1 MSAVLYAACCMN
13 RALMVPE
20 AAPPLLGLFSLEQA
34 ARAAT
39 PAAAPLTFRNA
50 RRVSGLD
57 RPTPFVV
64 IATLSPSL
72 RVCAVR
78 TLPAEGRSW
87 DWNAGSETKRHA
99 KASNLCSMPSVLRN
113 ELGRHPLFLLRSI
126 VRRDR
131 QRNGDA
137 ASRTRPTP
145 LQPLPIRR
153 RTRNAAGGPVR

>member
-64 IATLSPSL
+64 IPTLSPSV
-72 RVCAVR
+72 RVCRAHVGGR
-78 TLPAEGRSW
+78 GPFVGLERREREQEPCEGMELMFT
-87 DWNAGSETKRHA
+87 ALGSSE
-99 KASNLCSMPSVLRN
+99 
-113 ELGRHPLFLLRSI
+113 
-126 VRRDR
+126 
-131 QRNGDA
+131 
-137 ASRTRPTP
+137 
-145 LQPLPIRR
+145 
-153 RTRNAAGGPVR
+153 

>member
-20 AAPPLLGLFSLEQA
+20 VAPPLLGLFSLEQA

-64 IATLSPSL
+64 IPTLSPSV
-72 RVCAVR
+72 RVCDVR
-78 TLPAEGRSW
+78 ALSAEGRSW
-87 DWNAGSETKRHA
+87 DW
-99 KASNLCSMPSVLRN
+99 
-113 ELGRHPLFLLRSI
+113 
-126 VRRDR
+126 D
-131 QRNGDA
+131 
-137 ASRTRPTP
+137 
-145 LQPLPIRR
+145 
-153 RTRNAAGGPVR
+153 AGGESKSHARA

>member
-64 IATLSPSL
+64 IATLSPSQ
-72 RVCAVR
+72 RVVCRAHV
-78 TLPAEGRSW
+78 AGR
-87 DWNAGSETKRHA
+87 GPFER
-99 KASNLCSMPSVLRN
+99 L
-113 ELGRHPLFLLRSI
+113 E
-126 VRRDR
+126 RRERD
-131 QRNGDA
+131 QEA
-137 ASRTRPTP
+137 C
-145 LQPLPIRR
+145 
-153 RTRNAAGGPVR
+153 